1 MTGQKESA
9 PWSAGRKARE
19 GEMPK
24 DASQSAVQILTSA
37 HPLRHIRTDWAT
49 RTELAKAL
57 EVHVDTIHRRA
68 SAAGV
73 RTKVMVT
80 DQHRCRVMYL
90 VADVRDR
97 MLNDKTNTAG
107 GAQ

>member
-24 DASQSAVQILTSA
+24 DAIQSAVQILTSA

-49 RTELAKAL
+49 RTELAKAF
-57 EVHVDTIHRRA
+57 EVHPDTVTRRCRRA
-68 SAAGV
+68 GV
-73 RTKVMVT
+73 AERIVLNPK
-80 DQHRCRVMYL
+80 HRAQAEFL
-90 VADVRDR
+90 VGDVLGKLLGRSV
-97 MLNDKTNTAG
+97 
-107 GAQ
+107 